1 MPGPGKNKQ
10 APVRGTEGLSY
21 INIGSF
27 ALRGGVYFLGLPGA
41 RPVVQGYA
49 GNLQF
54 FRMMCRG
61 FDSRRVW

>member
-1 MPGPGKNKQ
+1 MPGPGEKQ
-10 APVRGTEGLSY
+10 AGARQRDGRPALHKYRQ
-21 INIGSF
+21 F

-61 FDSRRVW
+61 FDSRRV